1 MSSINYIDEFNLFMR
16 YARNYQLSG
25 RERLL
30 WIALF
35 TIANDR
41 AIYNAQARE
50 YEWPT
55 DFFPVP
61 NGELSLHS
69 TLDKRGIESVRN
81 SLKQRGLIDFHP
93 GSRNARPAEYKINY
107 LSVNVGYKTVPNDA
121 PSNVPK
127 NAPNIIPNSVPNSV
141 PSNVTSNVPSN
152 APLLIDI
159 DYIQSRDNL
168 FISYDG
174 DDKSREGTES
184 AISEYLQWSGITV
197 EDYFV
202 TNPALKEALCRAT
215 LRLFDSFGGRQAT
228 KTDAAYVLSM
238 TRSYQGGMW
247 VLDTDRLQLLT
258 YCFEQASRKGCPGNW
273 KYIGG
278 CMRNL
283 DQRGIK
289 TIADIEDYEFG
300 EWGSAERSGEG

>member
-1 MSSINYIDEFNLFMR
+1 MSKINYIDEFNLFMR

-41 AIYNAQARE
+41 AIYNAQTRE
-50 YEWPT
+50 YEWPA

-81 SLKQRGLIDFHP
+81 NLKQRGLIDFHP
-93 GSRNARPAEYKINY
+93 GSRNTRPAEYKINY
-107 LSVNVGYKTVPNDA
+107 LSVNVGYKTVPNDV
-121 PSNVPK
+121 PNNVPK
-127 NAPNIIPNSVPNSV
+127 YVPNNVPNYAPNNTPNNVPNS
-141 PSNVTSNVPSN
+141 

-159 DYIQSRDNL
+159 DNIENNGNL
-168 FISYDG
+168 SISYDG
-174 DDKSREGTES
+174 DDISRAGAEN
-184 AISEYLQWSGITV
+184 AIGEYLQWSGITV
-197 EDYFV
+197 EDYFL
-202 TNPALKEALCRAT
+202 TNPSLKEDLYRSAIC
-215 LRLFDSFGGRQAT
+215 LFDRLGGRPAT
-228 KTDAAYVLSM
+228 KNDAAYVLAY
-238 TRSYQGGMW
+238 TRCFRDGMW
-247 VLDTDRLQLLT
+247 SIDKDRLQLLT

-273 KYIGG
+273 KYIDG

-283 DQRGIK
+283 AQRGIN
-289 TIADIEDYEFG
+289 TIADIEDYENG
-300 EWGSAERSGEG
+300 EWGA

>member
-1 MSSINYIDEFNLFMR
+1 MSKINYIDEFNLFMR
-16 YARNYQLSG
+16 YARNYQLNG

-41 AIYNAQARE
+41 AIYNAQTRE
-50 YEWPT
+50 YEWPA

-81 SLKQRGLIDFHP
+81 NLKQRGLIDFHP
-93 GSRNARPAEYKINY
+93 GSRNTRPAEYKINY
-107 LSVNVGYKTVPNDA
+107 LSVNVGYKTVPNDV
-121 PSNVPK
+121 PNNVPK
-127 NAPNIIPNSVPNSV
+127 YVPNNVPNYAPNTTPNDVPNS
-141 PSNVTSNVPSN
+141 

-159 DYIQSRDNL
+159 DNIENKGNL
-168 FISYDG
+168 SISYDG
-174 DDKSREGTES
+174 DDTSRAGAEN
-184 AISEYLQWSGITV
+184 AIGEYLQWSGITV

-202 TNPALKEALCRAT
+202 TNPALKEDLYRSSIC
-215 LRLFDSFGGRQAT
+215 LFDRLGGRSAT
-228 KTDAAYVLSM
+228 KNDAAYVLAY
-238 TRSYQGGMW
+238 TRCYKDGMW
-247 VLDTDRLQLLT
+247 SIDKDQLQLLT

-273 KYIGG
+273 KYIDG

-283 DQRGIK
+283 AQRGIK
-289 TIADIEDYEFG
+289 TIADIEDYEIG
-300 EWGSAERSGEG
+300 EWGT

>member
-1 MSSINYIDEFNLFMR
+1 MSKINYIDEFNLFMR

-41 AIYNAQARE
+41 AIYNAQTRE
-50 YEWPT
+50 YEWPA

-81 SLKQRGLIDFHP
+81 NLKQRGLIDFHP
-93 GSRNARPAEYKINY
+93 GSRNTRPAEYKINY
-107 LSVNVGYKTVPNDA
+107 LSVNVGYKTVPNDV
-121 PSNVPK
+121 PNNVPK
-127 NAPNIIPNSVPNSV
+127 YVPNNVPNYAPNTTPNDVPNS
-141 PSNVTSNVPSN
+141 

-159 DYIQSRDNL
+159 DNIENNGNL
-168 FISYDG
+168 SISYDG
-174 DDKSREGTES
+174 DDISRAGAEN
-184 AISEYLQWSGITV
+184 AIGEYLQWSGITV

-202 TNPALKEALCRAT
+202 TNPALKEDLYRSTIC
-215 LRLFDSFGGRQAT
+215 LFDRLGGRPAT
-228 KTDAAYVLSM
+228 KNDAAYVLSS
-238 TRSYQGGMW
+238 TRCFRDGMW
-247 VLDTDRLQLLT
+247 SIDKDQMQLLT

-273 KYIGG
+273 KYIDG

-283 DQRGIK
+283 AQRGIK
-289 TIADIEDYEFG
+289 TIADIEDYELG
-300 EWGSAERSGEG
+300 EWGA

>member
-1 MSSINYIDEFNLFMR
+1 MGSVNYIDEFNLFMR

-35 TIANDR
+35 SIANDR
-41 AIYNAQARE
+41 AIYNAQTRA
-50 YEWPT
+50 YEWPS

-61 NGELSLHS
+61 NGELSLNS

-93 GSRNARPAEYKINY
+93 GSRNTKPAEYKINY

-127 NAPNIIPNSVPNSV
+127 NAPNSVPNSV
-141 PSNVTSNVPSN
+141 PSNVSNS
-152 APLLIDI
+152 APLLLDLNYLQNNGI
-159 DYIQSRDNL
+159 L
-168 FISYDG
+168 LISDDG
-174 DDKSREGTES
+174 DDRAPAGAES
-184 AISEYLQWSGITV
+184 AIGDYLQWSGITC
-197 EDYFV
+197 EDYFM
-202 TNPALKEALCRAT
+202 TNPALKDDLYRAT
-215 LRLFDSFGGRQAT
+215 AQLFHRFGGRQAT
-228 KTDAAYVLSM
+228 KSDAAYVLAQ
-238 TRSYQGGMW
+238 TRTYKDGMW
-247 VLDTDRLQLLT
+247 CLDSERVMLLA
-258 YCFEQASRKGCPGNW
+258 YCFDQASQKGCPGNW

-289 TIADIEDYEFG
+289 KLDDIDDYELG
-300 EWGSAERSGEG
+300 EWGNAERGRAE

>member
-81 SLKQRGLIDFHP
+81 NLKQRGLIDFHP
-93 GSRNARPAEYKINY
+93 GSRNTRPAEYKINY

-141 PSNVTSNVPSN
+141 PSNVPSN
-152 APLLIDI
+152 APLLLDI
-159 DYIQSRDNL
+159 NNIQSRDNL
-168 FISYDG
+168 FISNDG
-174 DDKSREGTES
+174 DDTTPAGAER
-184 AISEYLQWSGITV
+184 AIDEYLQWSGISV

-202 TNPALKEALCRAT
+202 TNPALKEALYRAT
-215 LRLFDSFGGRQAT
+215 LQVFDSLGGRQAT
-228 KTDAAYVLSM
+228 KTDAAYVLAM

-247 VLDTDRLQLLT
+247 VLDTNRLQLLT

-289 TIADIEDYEFG
+289 TIDDIEDYELG
-300 EWGSAERSGEG
+300 ESGNTERSCEG

>member
-1 MSSINYIDEFNLFMR
+1 MSSINYVDEFNLFMR

-55 DFFPVP
+55 GFFPVP

-93 GSRNARPAEYKINY
+93 GSRNTRPAEYKIHF
-107 LSVNVGYKTVPNDA
+107 LSVNVGYKTVPNDVPNCV
-121 PSNVPK
+121 PSNVP
-127 NAPNIIPNSVPNSV
+127 NDVPNCVPNNVPKDV
-141 PSNVTSNVPSN
+141 PSTS
-152 APLLIDI
+152 PLYIDI
-159 DYIQSRDNL
+159 NKDLDIDVNKI
-168 FISYDG
+168 ISISDDG
-174 DDKSREGTES
+174 DDPGGAAG
-184 AISEYLQWSGITV
+184 AINEYLQWSGVST
-197 EDYFV
+197 EEYFQ
-202 TNPALKEALCRAT
+202 TNPELKKELYGVT
-215 LRLFDSFGGRQAT
+215 VHMFEKLGGRQAT
-228 KTDAAYVLSM
+228 EQDAAYVLARVRTFQDSVW
-238 TRSYQGGMW
+238 R
-247 VLDTDRLQLLT
+247 LDPERVKLLA

-273 KYIGG
+273 KYIDG

-283 DQRGIK
+283 EVRGIK
-289 TIADIEDYEFG
+289 TVEELEEWETG
-300 EWGSAERSGEG
+300 EKI

>member
-1 MSSINYIDEFNLFMR
+1 MSKINYIDEFNLFMR

-41 AIYNAQARE
+41 AIYNSQTRE
-50 YEWPT
+50 YEWPA

-81 SLKQRGLIDFHP
+81 NLKQRGLIDFHP
-93 GSRNARPAEYKINY
+93 GSRNSRPAEYKINY
-107 LSVNVGYKTVPNDA
+107 LSVNVWYKTVPNDV
-121 PSNVPK
+121 PNNVPK
-127 NAPNIIPNSVPNSV
+127 YVPNNVPNYAPNTAPKDIPNS
-141 PSNVTSNVPSN
+141 

-159 DYIQSRDNL
+159 DNIENNGNL
-168 FISYDG
+168 SISYDG
-174 DDKSREGTES
+174 DDTSRAGAEN
-184 AISEYLQWSGITV
+184 AIGEYLQWSGITV

-202 TNPALKEALCRAT
+202 TNPALKEDLYRSAVC
-215 LRLFDSFGGRQAT
+215 LFDRLGGRPAT
-228 KTDAAYVLSM
+228 KNDAAYVLSY
-238 TRSYQGGMW
+238 TRCFRDGMW
-247 VLDTDRLQLLT
+247 SIDKDRLQLLT

-273 KYIGG
+273 KYIDG

-283 DQRGIK
+283 AQRGIK
-289 TIADIEDYEFG
+289 TIADIEDYELG
-300 EWGSAERSGEG
+300 ELGA

>member
-1 MSSINYIDEFNLFMR
+1 MSKINYIDEFNLFMR

-41 AIYNAQARE
+41 AIYNAQTRE
-50 YEWPT
+50 YEWPA

-81 SLKQRGLIDFHP
+81 NLKQRGLIDFHP
-93 GSRNARPAEYKINY
+93 GSRNTRPAEYKINY
-107 LSVNVGYKTVPNDA
+107 LSVNVGYKTVPNDV
-121 PSNVPK
+121 PNNVP
-127 NAPNIIPNSVPNSV
+127 NDVPNNVPNYAPNTTPNDVPNS
-141 PSNVTSNVPSN
+141 
-152 APLLIDI
+152 APLLINI
-159 DYIQSRDNL
+159 DNIENSSNL
-168 FISYDG
+168 SISYDG
-174 DDKSREGTES
+174 DDISRAGAEN
-184 AISEYLQWSGITV
+184 AIGEYLQWSGITV

-202 TNPALKEALCRAT
+202 TNPALKEDIYRSTIC
-215 LRLFDSFGGRQAT
+215 LFDRLGGRPAT
-228 KTDAAYVLSM
+228 KNDAAYVLAY
-238 TRSYQGGMW
+238 TRCFRDGMW
-247 VLDTDRLQLLT
+247 SIDKDRLQLLT

-273 KYIGG
+273 KYIDG

-283 DQRGIK
+283 AQRGIK
-289 TIADIEDYEFG
+289 TIADIEDYELG
-300 EWGSAERSGEG
+300 EWGA